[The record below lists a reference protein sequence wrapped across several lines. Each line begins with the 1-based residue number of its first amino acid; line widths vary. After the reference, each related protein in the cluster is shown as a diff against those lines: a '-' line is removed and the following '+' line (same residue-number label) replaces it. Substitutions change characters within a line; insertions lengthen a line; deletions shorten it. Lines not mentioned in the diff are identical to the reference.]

1 LGNLSQLTEVLI
13 MSEVKKTIKSK
24 NSEVKEAPKRRGRP
38 PKSESQ
44 VLKSYV
50 QPSLSIKEPL
60 PVKEEKPVEKVIEPT
75 SQKKRGRKEATET
88 VKKGVEKQSKKSDI
102 KDLSFSSEED
112 LKPDS
117 TNIEQKSELR
127 LDLNM
132 TDTKTNNEDCS
143 NGKPVGMLKTGSP
156 VVPNFIFTLD
166 NVPKTDAV
174 SVKTKRIDFN

>member
-1 LGNLSQLTEVLI
+1 

-44 VLKSYV
+44 VMKSYI
-50 QPSLSIKEPL
+50 QPSLS
-60 PVKEEKPVEKVIEPT
+60 VKEEIKEVIKEVTPK
-75 SQKKRGRKEATET
+75 SVDEVAEFSPPKKRGRKVATET
-88 VKKGVEKQSKKSDI
+88 VKKGVEKISKRSDI
-102 KDLSFSSEED
+102 KDLSFSSEDD

-117 TNIEQKSELR
+117 TSIEQKLELK
-127 LDLNM
+127 LDLNL
-132 TDTKTNNEDCS
+132 TDTKTNTEDCTG
-143 NGKPVGMLKTGSP
+143 GKPVGMLKTGSP
-156 VVPNFIFTLD
+156 AVPNFIFTLD